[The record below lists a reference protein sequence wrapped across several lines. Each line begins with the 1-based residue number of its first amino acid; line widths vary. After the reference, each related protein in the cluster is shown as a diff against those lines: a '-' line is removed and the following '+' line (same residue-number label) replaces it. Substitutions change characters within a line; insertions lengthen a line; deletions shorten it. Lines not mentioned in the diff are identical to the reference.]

1 MSLATALWIAVPLS
15 AIHLALRKNRAAL
28 AFQLAVD
35 VGLLLLPGRILL
47 SGAHLGPGPLHGESW
62 GTVRTVRGSPDQVD
76 LPTQLHVW
84 WEEVRRTVADGDPPW
99 ISTRIGGGL
108 PLFANGQSGLL
119 FPPQAPVWFL
129 GAERGTDVMAVF
141 KLELA
146 ALGAFLLLRR
156 FGVRAAA
163 AASGGL
169 AWGFGVG
176 LVSWLVSPMGWVYAA
191 APWALFLASGCAR
204 GRRRD
209 GAALALLF
217 GALLGGGVSPEAG
230 AFLLLATAAAGAVLG
245 FGKGRRLVR
254 VAVPLALAI
263 PISAVGAL
271 PVLLNVLGSSKYDAS
286 AVPQAVPAALRAMV
300 ASAFLVP
307 WRYGHPADPSWT
319 QPFAAVALAL
329 GVGTAVVALAA
340 AALPRR
346 RHRRAA
352 LAFASVGLLGAGFLF
367 IVPGFRELFLLLPLF
382 PRMLWHRAGFLP
394 GLALALLGALGLESW
409 LSKPRR
415 WRLAAAAVAVQAVVV
430 ALLLTSPVKRLPSAA
445 FATAGIPA
453 LLAVGTVAGG
463 AAGGVAIP
471 AVVGLEA
478 LLTSWSIVPASRP
491 AEAPAAVRELKR
503 RASADGRRFMGTYGA
518 LPPNL
523 GARLGVSDIRANEPV
538 RPRRL
543 TALHRAFGA
552 EGDELPGAIVSPWP
566 GLAGAWGVEWLLSP
580 APLLEGAP
588 HAAGWESLGTFEGG
602 TIYRNTR
609 ALPVVR
615 VAGSET
621 AAPGAWDAV
630 ADATEFARTAVVEAP
645 LGLAGSGSSTELEA
659 RPHRVSVRV
668 DCVGRCLAV
677 LHAPLAPGW
686 VASVDGAP
694 APLVPANIAAMGVVV
709 PTGTHVVSWRYAP
722 PGLLAGMGLSALGL
736 TGGAALA
743 RGKWRSA

>member
-1 MSLATALWIAVPLS
+1 VSLATALWIAIPLS

-35 VGLLLLPGRILL
+35 VGLLLLPGRVLL

-62 GTVRTVRGSPDQVD
+62 GTVRTVGGSPDQVD

-84 WEEVRRTVADGDPPW
+84 WEEVRRTVADGDLPW
-99 ISTRIGGGL
+99 ISSRIGGGL

-129 GAERGTDVMAVF
+129 GAERGTDVMAVY

-146 ALGAFLLLRR
+146 ALGTFLLLRR
-156 FGVRAAA
+156 FGVRATA

-169 AWGFGVG
+169 AWGFGLG

-191 APWALFLASGCAR
+191 APWAFFLASGCVR

-230 AFLLLATAAAGAVLG
+230 AFLLLATAAAGTVLG
-245 FGKGRRLVR
+245 FGKGRRLLR
-254 VAVPLALAI
+254 VAAPLALAI

-271 PVLLNVLGSSKYDAS
+271 PVLLNVLESSKYDAS
-286 AVPQAVPAALRAMV
+286 AVPQAVPAAVRAMV
-300 ASAFLVP
+300 ASVFLAP
-307 WRYGHPADPSWT
+307 WRYGHPADSSWT

-340 AALPRR
+340 AARPRR

-352 LAFASVGLLGAGFLF
+352 LAFATAGLLGAAFLF
-367 IVPGFRELFLLLPLF
+367 IVPGFRELVLLLPLF

-409 LSKPRR
+409 LSRPRR
-415 WRLAAAAVAVQAVVV
+415 WRLAAAALAVQAAVA
-430 ALLLTSPVKRLPSAA
+430 ALLLTSPVKPLPSASL
-445 FATAGIPA
+445 ATAGIPA
-453 LLAVGTVAGG
+453 LLAVGAMAGG

-478 LLTSWSIVPASRP
+478 LITSWRVLPSSRR
-491 AEAPAAVRELKR
+491 AEAPAAVRELGR
-503 RASADGRRFMGTYGA
+503 RAGEDRRRVIGSGGA

-523 GARLGVSDIRANEPV
+523 AARLGLSDLRANEPV

-552 EGDELPGAIVSPWP
+552 EGDELPGAVVSPWA
-566 GLAGAWGVEWLLSP
+566 GLAGAWGVGWLLSP
-580 APLLEGAP
+580 APLVEGAP
-588 HAAGWESLGTFEGG
+588 YAAGWESLGAFEGG
-602 TIYRNTR
+602 TIYRNSR

-621 AAPGAWDAV
+621 SAPGAWDA
-630 ADATEFARTAVVEAP
+630 ALDATEFARSAVVESP
-645 LGLAGSGSSTELEA
+645 LGLAGSGSSTVLEA
-659 RPHRVSVRV
+659 RPHRVSARV
-668 DCVGRCLAV
+668 DCDGRCLAV
-677 LHAPLAPGW
+677 LHVPLAPGW
-686 VASVDGAP
+686 AASVDGGP

-736 TGGAALA
+736 TGCAALA
-743 RGKWRSA
+743 RGKWRSS